1 MGLQLS
7 AQIGHQL
14 EIVFH
19 PRRLVRRLDVG
30 DAGIVRHAE
39 HGIRIELLIGGGGVG
54 LAPLL
59 CVLVALA
66 LRLLLQPGPFQPRF
80 FGLPPGRFLIPRLL
94 LALFILARGRLSPL
108 LFFRARACSTR
119 AAAARRS
126 ASAASCR
133 HFWQRSPRS
142 GSLTPHAATGAERA
156 SSFRGDECGAASGG
170 NEQSHKAADPHRRPA
185 RRGRGH
191 RRRRDRNRN
200 LRRIRR
206 CRGTVGT
213 VSVRARLPRPRKPA
227 SRAARHSTYASW
239 PREMRRPLQAESMVL
254 RSAFESRRR
263 SRPNSSRSESS
274 SRLRH
279 CR

>member
-39 HGIRIELLIGGGGVG
+39 HGIRIELLLGGGCVG

-66 LRLLLQPGPFQPRF
+66 LRLLLQSGPFQPRF
-80 FGLPPGRFLIPRLL
+80 FGLPPGRFLITRLL

-108 LFFRARACSTR
+108 LFFLRPRLLDPCRRGTPKRLGGLVPAFLAEVSALGQLD
-119 AAAARRS
+119 AA
-126 ASAASCR
+126 
-133 HFWQRSPRS
+133 
-142 GSLTPHAATGAERA
+142 GATGAERA

-170 NEQSHKAADPHRRPA
+170 DEQSHKAADPHRRPA

-206 CRGTVGT
+206 CLRHG
-213 VSVRARLPRPRKPA
+213 RYRIRPRTA
-227 SRAARHSTYASW
+227 SAAA
-239 PREMRRPLQAESMVL
+239 QAG
-254 RSAFESRRR
+254 ESRREALHVR
-263 SRPNSSRSESS
+263 VLAS
-274 SRLRH
+274 
-279 CR
+279 